1 MPEELQHAGSTVPL
15 ERVRQAVDD
24 IKAGKM
30 VIIVD
35 DEDRE
40 NEGDLAMAASA
51 VTPEAVNFMAMH
63 GRGLICVPLVAERL
77 EQLRLPL
84 MVQDNTARL
93 GTAFTVSVDV
103 LKGATTGISAQDRAA
118 TIRALVDGSTLP
130 EDLGRPGHVFP
141 LRYMEGGVLVRA
153 GQTEAIVDLSRMAGL
168 GESGV
173 ICEIMA
179 EDGTM
184 ARMPQ
189 LETFAAA
196 HDLTIVSVADVI
208 AYRRS
213 TERMIERVAEA
224 RLPTRYGKFTAVSY
238 RSTVDPDEH
247 VALVRGKVDSQEPVL
262 VRVHSECLTGDVFGS
277 LRCDCGDQARLAM
290 EAIDRE
296 GSGVFLYMRQEGR
309 GIGIH
314 NKLKAYSLQDNGM
327 DTVDANISLGL
338 PVDLRHYG
346 VGAQIL
352 VDLGVRKL
360 RLLTNNPRKVVGLES
375 HGLELV
381 ERVSIEAQATN
392 ENRRYLTAKRE
403 RLGHILKAL
412 DTASIDED

>member
-1 MPEELQHAGSTVPL
+1 MPLT
-15 ERVRQAVDD
+15 RVRRAVDD
-24 IKAGKM
+24 ILTGKM

-63 GRGLICVPLVAERL
+63 GRGLICVPLLGERL
-77 EQLRLPL
+77 EQLKLPP

-103 LKGATTGISAQDRAA
+103 LEGSTTGISAHDRAA
-118 TIRALVDGSTLP
+118 TVKALIDHKTRP
-130 EDLGRPGHVFP
+130 EDLGRPGHIFP

-153 GQTEAIVDLSRMAGL
+153 GQTEAIIDLVRMAGL

-179 EDGTM
+179 EDGSM
-184 ARMPQ
+184 ARMPE
-189 LETFAAA
+189 LETFSAA
-196 HDLTIVSVADVI
+196 HGLNIVSVADII
-208 AYRRS
+208 AYRRA
-213 TERMIERVAEA
+213 TEKIVERVAEA
-224 RLPTRYGKFTAVSY
+224 RLPTRHGEFRAVSY
-238 RSTVDPDEH
+238 KSTVDPDEH
-247 VALVRGKVDSQEPVL
+247 VALVRGEIDPAESVL

-277 LRCDCGDQARLAM
+277 MRCDCGDQARLAL
-290 EAIDRE
+290 EAIDRA

-314 NKLKAYSLQDNGM
+314 NKLKAYSLQDGGM
-327 DTVDANISLGL
+327 DTVDANLSLGF
-338 PVDLRHYG
+338 PADLRHYG

-360 RLLTNNPRKVVGLES
+360 RLLTNNPKKVIGLES
-375 HGLELV
+375 YGLELI
-381 ERVSIEAQATN
+381 ERVPIEVPTTN
-392 ENRRYLTAKRE
+392 ENRRYLETKRS
-403 RLGHILKAL
+403 RLGHILDTL
-412 DTASIDED
+412 DVPVVGDD